1 MYIGPWQEYKLAQVL
16 NFKQNL
22 PSRQPKLNQDILQK
36 HNKSYSRQASASPSD
51 RSIYSEPLKE
61 IETLYRTCRRVEGLL
76 AKSEIGENRGL
87 RKPPIPIQRQR
98 KAQSLQVR
106 RIQKMKEMYG
116 LKGRPNETAS
126 EIQTSEAQTSETAPP
141 QTHLPVI
148 ERRPPIPRSPPMPTK
163 DLSTSLPAIGSPKA
177 NYEQQDSILKD
188 QLTNQ
193 RVPVQTVE
201 TKISA
206 SNEKATPPTSSKETN
221 VVLPP
226 IGSPQKLSKTTNL
239 ERFTSL
245 QSSGSPDLVPE
256 EEFDKQADGLLKW
269 IEELPDELSSSSVFQ
284 SKVVL

>member
-1 MYIGPWQEYKLAQVL
+1 
-16 NFKQNL
+16 
-22 PSRQPKLNQDILQK
+22 
-36 HNKSYSRQASASPSD
+36 
-51 RSIYSEPLKE
+51 
-61 IETLYRTCRRVEGLL
+61 
-76 AKSEIGENRGL
+76 
-87 RKPPIPIQRQR
+87 
-98 KAQSLQVR
+98 
-106 RIQKMKEMYG
+106 MKEMYG